1 MKPRIVFWYEFAS
14 SYSYLSAMRV
24 DDEAARVQVAVDW
37 KPFLLGPI
45 FKSQG
50 WETSPFNVYPAKGRY
65 MVRDIARIAAA
76 RGLPFKV
83 PAVFPGNGLKA
94 ARLAIAAR
102 NHGALPAFSR
112 AVFSAGFGEGLD
124 IFDDA
129 VLTDCL
135 SAAGLDADV
144 PRSLA
149 KDGGIKFELRANTE
163 QAQAHGIFGAPSFTT
178 DDESCSGATT
188 ASIRPYSGRRQRTAN
203 EDAMRFR
210 KYFICNYIGLSELPA
225 APFCG
230 ANAAH

>member
-1 MKPRIVFWYEFAS
+1 MRPRIVFWYEFAS

-50 WETSPFNVYPAKGRY
+50 WETSPFNIYPAKGRY
-65 MVRDIARIAAA
+65 MARDIARIAAA
-76 RGLPFKV
+76 RGLPFKM

-112 AVFSAGFGEGLD
+112 AVFSAGFGKGLD

-135 SAAGLDADV
+135 AAAGLDADV
-144 PRSLA
+144 TRSLA
-149 KDGGIKFELRANTE
+149 KYGGIKFELRANTE
-163 QAQAHGIFGAPSFTT
+163 QAQAHRDFRSTELYHRRRRAVL
-178 DDESCSGATT
+178 
-188 ASIRPYSGRRQRTAN
+188 GRRPPRSGPTVGDGSAPQMRTQCAFAN
-203 EDAMRFR
+203 
-210 KYFICNYIGLSELPA
+210 ILSA
-225 APFCG
+225 IT
-230 ANAAH
+230 